1 MKVLTFPVI
10 YTIISIHK
18 QGEFLFM
25 KRTSEFDKNKIYE
38 VSTNKQVI
46 SAYLDS
52 FGIEKVHFRAFEY
65 ETKKNIDIYVDFAT
79 ISLIA
84 NDIATGRLFKMV
96 RDKGYQIVIN
106 GVPKSKNRD
115 GKPESRKMYVASY
128 KNRLYLNTSIGNGKV
143 TETGAIMPDG
153 EPDTK
158 ISVGMDYEN
167 FCRLFLYTHDV
178 VRAYLPKM
186 IISMVEQ
193 ANLARE
199 QSYN

>member
-1 MKVLTFPVI
+1 
-10 YTIISIHK
+10 
-18 QGEFLFM
+18 M
-25 KRTSEFDKNKIYE
+25 KRTSEFDKHKIYE

-96 RDKGYQIVIN
+96 QDKGYQIVIN

-186 IISMVEQ
+186 VIDMVKQAEIS
-193 ANLARE
+193 RE
-199 QSYN
+199 NNK

>member
-1 MKVLTFPVI
+1 
-10 YTIISIHK
+10 
-18 QGEFLFM
+18 M
-25 KRTSEFDKNKIYE
+25 KRKNEFDLNKIYE
-38 VSTNKQVI
+38 VSTSKQVI

-52 FGIEKVHFRAFEY
+52 FGIEKVHFKAFEY

-84 NDIATGRLFKMV
+84 NDIASGRLFKMV
-96 RDKGYQIVIN
+96 QDKGYQIVIN

-128 KNRLYLNTSIGNGKV
+128 KNKLYVNTSIGNGKV
-143 TETGAIMPDG
+143 TETGAIIPDG
-153 EPDTK
+153 EQDTK

-193 ANLARE
+193 ANAARE
-199 QSYN
+199 QASN

>member
-1 MKVLTFPVI
+1 
-10 YTIISIHK
+10 
-18 QGEFLFM
+18 M
-25 KRTSEFDKNKIYE
+25 KRKNEFDLNKIYE
-38 VSTNKQVI
+38 VSTSKQVI

-52 FGIEKVHFRAFEY
+52 FGIEKVHFKAFEY

-84 NDIATGRLFKMV
+84 NDIASGRLFKMV
-96 RDKGYQIVIN
+96 QDKGYQIVIN

-128 KNRLYLNTSIGNGKV
+128 KNKLYVNTSIGNGKV
-143 TETGAIMPDG
+143 TETGAIIPDG

-186 IISMVEQ
+186 VIDMVKNAET
-193 ANLARE
+193 NRE
-199 QSYN
+199 NSK

>member
-1 MKVLTFPVI
+1 
-10 YTIISIHK
+10 
-18 QGEFLFM
+18 M
-25 KRTSEFDKNKIYE
+25 KRKNEFDLNKIYE
-38 VSTNKQVI
+38 VSTSKQVI

-52 FGIEKVHFRAFEY
+52 FGIEKVHFKAFEY

-79 ISLIA
+79 ISLVA

-96 RDKGYQIVIN
+96 QDKGYQIVIN

-128 KNRLYLNTSIGNGKV
+128 KNKLYVNTSIGNGKV
-143 TETGAIMPDG
+143 TETGAILPDG

-158 ISVGMDYEN
+158 ISVGMTYED
-167 FCRLFLYTHDV
+167 FCKLFLYTHDV

-186 IISMVEQ
+186 VISMVEQ
-193 ANLARE
+193 ANAARE
-199 QSYN
+199 QSSN